1 MMKDSFRKIRKLIST
16 ASSGESRSSRY
27 YHTVIAPDGGGPTYD
42 EARRDLSERDR
53 ATTVLP
59 LPH

>member
-1 MMKDSFRKIRKLIST
+1 MNDSLRKIRYRIAT
-16 ASSGESRSSRY
+16 NRAAGSRSGRY
-27 YHTVIAPDGGGPTYD
+27 YYAVIAPGGGHPTYD

-53 ATTVLP
+53 ATTMPP